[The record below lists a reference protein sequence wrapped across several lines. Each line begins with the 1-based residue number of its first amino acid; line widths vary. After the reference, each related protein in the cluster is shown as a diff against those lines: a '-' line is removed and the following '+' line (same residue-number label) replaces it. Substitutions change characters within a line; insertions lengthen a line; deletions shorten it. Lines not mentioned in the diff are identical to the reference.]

1 MTLPLKSAFILFLL
15 LPFAFAQDLSAKEI
29 LDNLETKSTSLQDAS
44 FLLTG
49 TLFDA
54 DGQEIALEVESQ
66 FIPGEELAK
75 AYFLQPDALID
86 NFIIADGNTVYNY
99 LYVTNQVTIL
109 NANDPE
115 ALGGLLP
122 EGEGDSTINLTPN
135 LGQLFSSDNWNA
147 TVEGYED
154 TPDGPVYKLRFN
166 NADEGANIGYV
177 EATILDNEWLPQT
190 LTFVQRSGDPLA
202 ELQFQD
208 YALDTG
214 LDPAELR
221 EIPQDAERID
231 QR

>member
-1 MTLPLKSAFILFLL
+1 MKLFFLL
-15 LPFAFAQDLSAKEI
+15 ALLTPFTFAQDLSADEI
-29 LDNLETKSTSLQDAS
+29 LANLEAKSTSLQDAS

-49 TLFDA
+49 TLFDT

-75 AYFLQPDALID
+75 AYFIQPDALAD
-86 NFIIADGNTVYNY
+86 NFIVADGETVYNY
-99 LYVTNQVTIL
+99 LFVTNQVTIL
-109 NANDPE
+109 SADDPE

-122 EGEGDSTINLTPN
+122 EGEVEGSVNLTPN
-135 LGQLFSSDNWNA
+135 LGQFFSSDNWDA
-147 TVEGYED
+147 TVQGYEE
-154 TPDGPVYKLRFN
+154 TPDGAVYRMRFN
-166 NADEGANIGYV
+166 NVDESANLAYV

-190 LTFVQRSGDPLA
+190 MTFVQRSGDTLA

-221 EIPQDAERID
+221 DIPQDAERID